1 MWGKNKVLGVSVGV
15 LLVLALYVYL
25 NSPLIVT
32 VTGNGEVEVQA
43 DQASVSFTVTA
54 NDVSPVVAV
63 NSLQAKADALA
74 GVLIQYGMK
83 ENEIVRTQPQV
94 VPASLVV
101 ATATG
106 YQASLSMGGKTDQVN
121 EIANISAV
129 LYEKGA
135 TLVSQPTLAVKEVKL
150 YEEKALK
157 EALADANAQ
166 AIKLQWKQLKLF
178 KRAASISQSETAST
192 GTVSTKTTPEEFG
205 GVSDTLTISKSVSVT
220 YRLW

>member
-1 MWGKNKVLGVSVGV
+1 MWEKKKVITLFVGVVLVLGIYFYFG
-15 LLVLALYVYL
+15 
-25 NSPLIVT
+25 SPLIVT

-63 NSLQAKADALA
+63 NNLQAKADAMA
-74 GVLIQYGMK
+74 GVLMQYGMK

-135 TLVSQPTLAVKEVKL
+135 TLVSQPTLAVKEVEQ
-150 YEEKALK
+150 YEEAALK
-157 EALADANAQ
+157 EALADAKAQ
-166 AIKLQWKQLKLF
+166 AAKLQWKQLKLF
-178 KRAASISQSETAST
+178 KQVASISQSETSST
-192 GTVSTKTTPEEFG
+192 GTVSTKTKPEDFG
-205 GVSDTLTISKSVSVT
+205 GVSDTLTIAKTVGVT
-220 YRLW
+220 YRMW